1 MLAPIKLKTF
11 DCIIQALST
20 LSKRLSLTNPCFI
33 YYVNQINKTS
43 EGSQSTQIG
52 DAFSYH
58 AALTYRLNGGSHAL
72 HNHRHAGETQ
82 WDLIVELN
90 GNKRRRNKVSGQSE
104 EHSGGNIVFL
114 SPGIKVSSGKLG
126 GFLSVSVPVIE
137 DNNGTQTDI
146 EMRILSGISI
156 AF

>member
-1 MLAPIKLKTF
+1 M
-11 DCIIQALST
+11 
-20 LSKRLSLTNPCFI
+20 
-33 YYVNQINKTS
+33 
-43 EGSQSTQIG
+43 
-52 DAFSYH
+52 
-58 AALTYRLNGGSHAL
+58 